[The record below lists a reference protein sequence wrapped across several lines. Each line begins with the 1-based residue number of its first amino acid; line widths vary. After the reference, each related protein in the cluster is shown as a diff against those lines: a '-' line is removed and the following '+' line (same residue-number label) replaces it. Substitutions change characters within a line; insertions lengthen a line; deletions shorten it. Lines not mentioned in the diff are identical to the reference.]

1 MNPNN
6 GLFTWYT
13 LWSTHPEKTAV
24 FFKDLFGWESFERK
38 LGYMK
43 STTLKCGETMFGDLS
58 KAQPGLGI
66 PARWSAFVIVDDV
79 NATAE
84 KAKQHGGKIARAAFN
99 QAGIGRL
106 AVLNDPAGAEI
117 CIVAPEKP
125 EEMGSVMGM
134 NEGQINWNE
143 LMVNDPAKVLSFYK
157 EVFGWDYKE
166 SDMGP
171 MGTYYSIVKN
181 GQSLGGIM
189 KTPPHA
195 ENMPARWMTYLLA
208 KDIAVKTAEAEK
220 LGAKINSQFEIPG
233 IGLAAFI
240 TEPGGSSLYL
250 YEHRH

>member
-1 MNPNN
+1 MNPNA

-24 FFKDLFGWESFERK
+24 FFKDLFGWEAFERK

-43 STTLKCGETMFGDLS
+43 STTLKCGETVFGDLS

-66 PARWSAFVIVDDV
+66 PPRWSAFVIVDDV

-84 KAKQHGGKIARAAFN
+84 KAKQNGGKVARAAFN

-117 CIVAPEKP
+117 CVVTPEKP
-125 EEMGSVMGM
+125 DEMVSVMGM
-134 NEGQINWNE
+134 SEGQINWNE
-143 LMVNDPAKVLSFYK
+143 LMVAEPSRVLPFYQ
-157 EVFGWDYKE
+157 EVFGWEYKD
-166 SDMGP
+166 SDLGEL
-171 MGTYYSIVKN
+171 GTYHSIVKN
-181 GQSLGGIM
+181 GKSLGGIM
-189 KTPPHA
+189 RSPPHA
-195 ENMPARWMTYLLA
+195 AGAPARWMTYLLA
-208 KDIAVKTAEAEK
+208 KDIAEKTAAAEK
-220 LGAKINSQFEIPG
+220 LGATVLSRFEIPG
-233 IGLAAFI
+233 VGLAAKI